1 MEPGPGHISQEQAD
15 EYAIGSLE
23 PEMERL
29 VTLHAADCD
38 LCRDLLFEAQ
48 RVASHI
54 AAAAPLVRAPRELKR
69 RVEVSA
75 GLRRPPVR
83 TYVIR
88 AAQAAAGIAA
98 VTIAIIAFAGM
109 ISMRGQVNDL
119 QTQNASLQDQILDI
133 SSQEVEIFA
142 LSQRLTD
149 AERRASQFEASADQD
164 RELLAAMISPDSD
177 FAEVI
182 TLRAAGNSV
191 GRLVWDQDQNRLWFV
206 ARKLPQLPSGQVY
219 QFWVESGG
227 DWISLG
233 SFNSDETGTA
243 TYSRLVPEGLDS
255 YDSAIVTIETV
266 GASVDRE
273 GTGVFMVSRLPG
285 SPN

>member
-54 AAAAPLVRAPRELKR
+54 ATAAPLVRAPRELKR

-191 GRLVWDQDQNRLWFV
+191 GRLVWDEDQNRLWFV